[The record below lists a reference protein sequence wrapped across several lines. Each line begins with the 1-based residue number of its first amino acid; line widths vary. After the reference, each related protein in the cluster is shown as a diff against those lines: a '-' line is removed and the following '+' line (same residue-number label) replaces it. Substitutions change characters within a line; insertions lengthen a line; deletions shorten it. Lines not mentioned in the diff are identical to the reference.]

1 MADNEGHQA
10 LNDALSE
17 GVRSLQKWYD
27 RVDGT
32 SSPAYFICLGTSL
45 LFVLQVICADIST
58 LVLDPTVKDR
68 YFQRRWSSERYA
80 AGMGLLEEVVSFY
93 QMAGFCILTV
103 I

>member
-32 SSPAYFICLGTSL
+32 SSPAYLSVLVRHYSL
-45 LFVLQVICADIST
+45 FYKLYVLT
-58 LVLDPTVKDR
+58 
-68 YFQRRWSSERYA
+68 FQ
-80 AGMGLLEEVVSFY
+80 L
-93 QMAGFCILTV
+93 
-103 I
+103 